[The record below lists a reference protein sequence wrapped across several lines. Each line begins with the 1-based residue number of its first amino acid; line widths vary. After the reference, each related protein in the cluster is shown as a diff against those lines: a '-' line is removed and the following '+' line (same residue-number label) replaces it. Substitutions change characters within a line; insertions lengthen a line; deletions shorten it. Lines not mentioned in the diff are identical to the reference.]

1 MSFLP
6 AVRHSATQYDV
17 LAACLPVVVLKSPA
31 ADLLD
36 ARRLH
41 LGVVAFQH
49 RIFPLVTQP
58 ETRSLLYFLPPSRVK
73 SNHSHLNNPPLSAS
87 DNCPISSA
95 TALFVDTTL
104 SPPPPPPPSS
114 PPPPPTFLL
123 GFVQASFFP
132 SVKHKMPSGERYVC
146 PYCSRKSAKS
156 PGAACTR
163 KSCLQ
168 LRVHASSPP
177 SRPLGRRK

>member
-1 MSFLP
+1 MFW
-6 AVRHSATQYDV
+6 
-17 LAACLPVVVLKSPA
+17 LPVCLLLFSNRQPQTCWMLVDFILGSSLFNIAFSRSSPNPKHA
-31 ADLLD
+31 PYSTFFRRAESNQTTATSTTLHCQLLTI
-36 ARRLH
+36 APSRARLLFLLTRPYRRRRRRRL
-41 LGVVAFQH
+41 
-49 RIFPLVTQP
+49 R
-58 ETRSLLYFLPPSRVK
+58 RR
-73 SNHSHLNNPPLSAS
+73 
-87 DNCPISSA
+87 
-95 TALFVDTTL
+95 
-104 SPPPPPPPSS
+104 
-114 PPPPPTFLL
+114 PPPTFLL